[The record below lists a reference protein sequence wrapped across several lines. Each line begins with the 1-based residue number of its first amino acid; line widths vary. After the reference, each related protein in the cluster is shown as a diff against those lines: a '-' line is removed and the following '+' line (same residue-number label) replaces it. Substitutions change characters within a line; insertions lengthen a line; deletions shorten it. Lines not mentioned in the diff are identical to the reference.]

1 MRTTVGIDVGG
12 THTDFVLIGEEDGRI
27 IATTKVPSTPT
38 APVDG
43 ILQGLGEL
51 TNYEEIATYVNGT
64 TIATNALLQRKLPTV
79 ALITTK
85 GFRDMLMMRRETKAN
100 IYDLFWDK
108 PAPLV
113 QRRHI
118 FEVDERLDYQGNVL
132 RPLSLANLPAIV
144 DRLRQGGIRHIAVC
158 LMHAYANNRHEVAVR
173 ESLTGLY
180 PEAQVTLSSE
190 IWPEW
195 REFERTYNTVLNTVL
210 TPVLSS
216 YLQSLMGKVAADKD
230 SRSVFI
236 MQASGGILGAEE
248 VVRRP
253 VLTLLSGTA
262 GGAIGGAYLAHRS
275 GFDKVITFDM
285 GGTSSDMCIVEKG
298 VPTMTS
304 ELFLEW
310 EGALGFSAVD
320 VESIGAGGGSI
331 AWCDEVGALHVG
343 PQSAGADPGP
353 ACYGKGGSQPTV
365 TDAHVHLGYL
375 SADAFLGG
383 KFKLDPARAQDVLS
397 TLGDTVGL
405 SSLELALGALRIV
418 NANMLNA
425 LQHVSIEK
433 GYDPRDFALVCFGGA
448 GPLHAAALIK
458 ELGIPKA
465 LIPIHPGNVSA
476 FGMVAAR
483 PTAEASRTFYAPV
496 STADRAALEE
506 LFKILEQRAI
516 QQLVNSG
523 LKSEDITTARSLD
536 MRYQGQTH
544 EINVVLDSQSS
555 LDRDGARRHIA
566 ELFDAEHKRRYTYAN
581 PGEPAMIV
589 HVRVTARGQ
598 ERRLALERLPK
609 SDTIPGSAQ
618 RGKRMAYFEVDG
630 KPTPTSVAIFWRP
643 ALAWG
648 NRISGPAVIEEP
660 GSTTLVPAGF
670 VVSVDEVGNMI
681 MEGLS

>member
-27 IATTKVPSTPT
+27 LATTKVPSTPT

-158 LMHAYANNRHEVAVR
+158 LMHAYANNVHEVAVR
-173 ESLTGLY
+173 ESLSGLY
-180 PEAQVTLSSE
+180 PEAQVTLSSD

-216 YLQSLMGKVAADKD
+216 YLESLLRKVAAGENSK
-230 SRSVFI
+230 SVFI

-383 KFKLDPARAQDVLS
+383 KFKLDLARAQDVLS

-405 SSLELALGALRIV
+405 SSLELALGSLRIV

-496 STADRAALEE
+496 STADRSALEE

-523 LKSEDITTARSLD
+523 LKPEDITTARSLD

-609 SDTIPGSAQ
+609 SDAIPGSAQ

-630 KPTPTSVAIFWRP
+630 KPTPTSAAIFWRP